1 MLAPGRQQGESNTPR
16 RLIPAPR
23 SVTFPRSLFP
33 RLHPMPISFADA
45 IFWLGVA
52 SCAIAQIAILR
63 SVLRTR
69 RARET
74 GPGVP
79 APRFAVEVA
88 WAVVPAIAL
97 AMLLVATWRTMHPVS
112 PATGPTAT
120 RVVGMADPIPLSPTP
135 GSGIR

>member
-1 MLAPGRQQGESNTPR
+1 
-16 RLIPAPR
+16 
-23 SVTFPRSLFP
+23 
-33 RLHPMPISFADA
+33 MPISFADA
-45 IFWLGVA
+45 IFWVGVV

-79 APRFAVEVA
+79 PPRFAVEVA

-97 AMLLVATWRTMHPVS
+97 AFLLVATWRTMHPVS
-112 PATGPTAT
+112 SAARPTSS
-120 RVVGMADPIPLSPTP
+120 RVVGMVAPLTHSPTP
-135 GSGIR
+135 GSGLS